1 MGRPK
6 RVSVVTLGCSKNLVD
21 SEAILGQ
28 LRANGFKAMH
38 ACGIENSAGA
48 GRTDF
53 LTAGA
58 DIVIVNTCGFIASAK
73 QESINEILRLAQA
86 KKSGRIAKLIVT
98 GCLSER
104 YRKEL
109 KSGMPEV
116 DAFFG
121 THELPG
127 LLRAL
132 GADYKRELL
141 GERLLATPR
150 HYAYLKISEGCD
162 RACSFCAIPL
172 MRGRHVSRTM
182 KELAAEA
189 RSLARKGVKELILIA
204 QDSTAYGLD
213 LYGKRRLADLLKTL
227 SDVEGIGWIRLH
239 YAFPSGFPRD
249 ALAVMAERPNIC
261 KYLDMPLQHIN
272 DRILKSM
279 KRGLSSAKT
288 MKLIESIRKEIPGIT
303 LRSSFIVGYPGETDK
318 EFNELLDFVNEAEFD
333 RLGVFTYS
341 QEEDTTAFKLGDAIS
356 RKIKQERADE
366 LMVLQEAISLKK
378 NNAIVGKKLKVLI
391 DRKEGDYYTARSEG
405 DSPEIDNEVLIP
417 VSGNKLRLGTFSEI
431 VIKSA
436 ESFDLYADLPG
447 KHHHGRK

>member
-1 MGRPK
+1 MKTKTRPNNIGI
-6 RVSVVTLGCSKNLVD
+6 VSLGCAKNLID
-21 SEAILGQ
+21 SELLLKQ
-28 LRANGFKAMH
+28 LDESKLRIAFDPATVKGLD
-38 ACGIENSAGA
+38 
-48 GRTDF
+48 TV
-53 LTAGA
+53 
-58 DIVIVNTCGFIASAK
+58 VINTCGFIRDAK
-73 QESINEILRLAQA
+73 QESIDTILQYAQA
-86 KKSGRIAKLIVT
+86 KAEGKLRHVFVM

-104 YRKEL
+104 YREQL
-109 KSGMPEV
+109 KKDIPEV
-116 DAFFG
+116 DAFYG
-121 THELPG
+121 VNEL
-127 LLRAL
+127 RKIVKDL
-132 GADYKRELL
+132 GGHYNSHLL
-141 GERLLATPR
+141 GERMISTPS
-150 HYAYLKISEGCD
+150 HYAYLKIAEGCD
-162 RACSFCAIPL
+162 RKCSFCAIPGI
-172 MRGRHVSRTM
+172 RGGHVSRPSADIV
-182 KELAAEA
+182 KEAE
-189 RSLARKGVKELILIA
+189 SLVNNGVKEIIVIS
-204 QDSTAYGLD
+204 QDTTYYGLD
-213 LYGKRRLADLLKTL
+213 LYGRRRIASLLNQL
-227 SDVEGIGWIRLH
+227 SEINQNGWIRLH
-239 YAFPSGFPRD
+239 YAYPHGFPTDILPVMRD
-249 ALAVMAERPNIC
+249 HNNIC

-417 VSGNKLRLGTFSEI
+417 VSGNKLRLGTFSEV

>member
-1 MGRPK
+1 MKTKTRPNNIGI
-6 RVSVVTLGCSKNLVD
+6 VSLGCAKNLID
-21 SEAILGQ
+21 SELLLKQ
-28 LRANGFKAMH
+28 LDESKLRIAFDPATVKGLD
-38 ACGIENSAGA
+38 
-48 GRTDF
+48 TV
-53 LTAGA
+53 
-58 DIVIVNTCGFIASAK
+58 VINTCGFIRDAK
-73 QESINEILRLAQA
+73 QESIDTILQYAQA
-86 KKSGRIAKLIVT
+86 KAEGKLRHVFVM

-104 YRKEL
+104 YREQL
-109 KSGMPEV
+109 KKDIPEV
-116 DAFFG
+116 DAFYG
-121 THELPG
+121 VNEL
-127 LLRAL
+127 RKIVKDL
-132 GADYKRELL
+132 GGHYNSHLL
-141 GERLLATPR
+141 GERMISTPS
-150 HYAYLKISEGCD
+150 HYAYLKIAEGCD
-162 RACSFCAIPL
+162 RNCSFCAIPGI
-172 MRGRHVSRTM
+172 RGGHVSRPSADIV
-182 KELAAEA
+182 KEAE
-189 RSLARKGVKELILIA
+189 SLVNNGVKEIIVIS
-204 QDSTAYGLD
+204 QDTTYYGLD
-213 LYGKRRLADLLKTL
+213 LYGRRRIASLLNQL
-227 SDVEGIGWIRLH
+227 SEINQNGWIRLH
-239 YAFPSGFPRD
+239 YAYPHGFPTDILPVMRD
-249 ALAVMAERPNIC
+249 HNNIC

-417 VSGNKLRLGTFSEI
+417 VSGNKLRLGTFSEV

>member
-1 MGRPK
+1 LKTKTRPNNIGI
-6 RVSVVTLGCSKNLVD
+6 VSLGCAKNLID
-21 SEAILGQ
+21 SELLLKQ
-28 LRANGFKAMH
+28 LDESKLRIAFDPATVKGLD
-38 ACGIENSAGA
+38 
-48 GRTDF
+48 T
-53 LTAGA
+53 L
-58 DIVIVNTCGFIASAK
+58 VINTCGFIRDAK
-73 QESINEILRLAQA
+73 QESIDTILQYAQA
-86 KKSGRIAKLIVT
+86 KAEGKLRHVFVM

-104 YRKEL
+104 YREQL
-109 KSGMPEV
+109 KKDIPEV
-116 DAFFG
+116 DAFYG
-121 THELPG
+121 VNEL
-127 LLRAL
+127 RKIVKDL
-132 GADYKRELL
+132 GGHYNSHLL
-141 GERLLATPR
+141 GERMISTPS
-150 HYAYLKISEGCD
+150 HYAYLKIAEGCD
-162 RACSFCAIPL
+162 RKCSFCAIPGI
-172 MRGRHVSRTM
+172 RGGHVSRPSADIV
-182 KELAAEA
+182 KEAE
-189 RSLARKGVKELILIA
+189 SLVNNGVKEIIVIS
-204 QDSTAYGLD
+204 QDTTYYGLD
-213 LYGKRRLADLLKTL
+213 LYGRRRIASLLNQL
-227 SDVEGIGWIRLH
+227 SEINQNGWIRLH
-239 YAFPSGFPRD
+239 YAYPHGFPTDILPVMRD
-249 ALAVMAERPNIC
+249 HNNIC

-417 VSGNKLRLGTFSEI
+417 VSGNKLRLGTFSEV

>member
-1 MGRPK
+1 MKTKTRPNNIGI
-6 RVSVVTLGCSKNLVD
+6 VSLGCAKNLID
-21 SEAILGQ
+21 SELLLKQ
-28 LRANGFKAMH
+28 LDESKLRIAFDPATVKGLD
-38 ACGIENSAGA
+38 
-48 GRTDF
+48 T
-53 LTAGA
+53 L
-58 DIVIVNTCGFIASAK
+58 VINTCGFIRDAK
-73 QESINEILRLAQA
+73 QESIDTILQYAQA
-86 KKSGRIAKLIVT
+86 KAEGKLRHVFVM

-104 YRKEL
+104 YREQL
-109 KSGMPEV
+109 KKDIPEV
-116 DAFFG
+116 DAFYG
-121 THELPG
+121 VNEL
-127 LLRAL
+127 RKIVKDL
-132 GADYKRELL
+132 GGHYNSHLL
-141 GERLLATPR
+141 GERMISTPS
-150 HYAYLKISEGCD
+150 HYAYLKIAEGCD
-162 RACSFCAIPL
+162 RKCSFCAIPGI
-172 MRGRHVSRTM
+172 RGGHVSRPSADIV
-182 KELAAEA
+182 KEAE
-189 RSLARKGVKELILIA
+189 SLVNNGVKEIIVIS
-204 QDSTAYGLD
+204 QDTTYYGLD
-213 LYGKRRLADLLKTL
+213 LYGRRRIASLLNQL
-227 SDVEGIGWIRLH
+227 SEINQNGWIRLH
-239 YAFPSGFPRD
+239 YAYPHGFPTDILPVMRD
-249 ALAVMAERPNIC
+249 HNNIC

-417 VSGNKLRLGTFSEI
+417 VSGNKLRLGTFSEV